1 MIDPVSAMA
10 AGSAAFSAIKKG
22 VQIGRDIE
30 SMASDIGRWMN
41 AMSDITEAEKQAKN
55 PPIFKKLAFSGSVEA
70 EAMEAFARKTKMENQ
85 RAELKQWIS
94 MSLGPSKWE
103 ELIRM
108 EGQIRKERQD
118 TIYKQAQKRRKFMEW
133 VTIIFLIILFSGVLC
148 GIIWLL
154 MQYGK

>member
-10 AGSAAFSAIKKG
+10 AGSAAFAAIKRG

-55 PPIFKKLAFSGSVEA
+55 PPIFKKLAFKGSVEA
-70 EAMEAFARKTKMENQ
+70 EAMEAFARKTKMEQQ

-94 MSLGPSKWE
+94 MSLGMAKWE

-108 EGQIRKERQD
+108 EGQIRKERQE
-118 TIYKQAQKRRKFMEW
+118 TIYKQAQRRRKFVEW
-133 VTIIFLIILFSGVLC
+133 VMIIFLVLLLSGALC